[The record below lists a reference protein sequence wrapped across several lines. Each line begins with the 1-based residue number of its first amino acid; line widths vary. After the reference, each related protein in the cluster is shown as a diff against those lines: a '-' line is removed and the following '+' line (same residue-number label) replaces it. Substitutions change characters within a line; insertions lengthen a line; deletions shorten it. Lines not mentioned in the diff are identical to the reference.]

1 MSPSSVSSG
10 ERDSQ
15 SSEWQFFCF
24 HEVPAF
30 VQSSSYRVRLLP
42 TASGFVS
49 QQLPAAPQRDA
60 AGHAERMAS
69 ASAVTSAPSAEDGSA
84 RMQVLRG
91 RCFFM
96 RVGYWTYEV
105 CPWRRVRQYHSEN
118 AAGGNAAVHS
128 EFSLGTYAKGQDE
141 WDAAKRLYSQR
152 YTVGTEGRGTLVR
165 FVCPESRREEDG
177 IAIVHEPK
185 PKQYLITMRVAAL
198 CHEARDDAAPA
209 QQQRPAASART
220 THAAAEVPRADV
232 APASMPA
239 ASASAGGAAT
249 TAAAAGR
256 GDGPP
261 RLAEIVLPQ
270 TRLLSPIRNRCFQTT
285 KDYWTYELCPMRSV
299 RQFRLE
305 GARVAS
311 EFSLG
316 KYEKQQDK
324 LTVGVRGKLPKG
336 LVPHVFTQCASLPP
350 LPPSLPPSLLRSLPR
365 SFPSPSPSPASR
377 PRHSPSP
384 FSAWPRA
391 HLTLSPMSPHAQD
404 VPERHQQP
412 EGRRAGALRPQE

>member
-1 MSPSSVSSG
+1 
-10 ERDSQ
+10 
-15 SSEWQFFCF
+15 
-24 HEVPAF
+24 
-30 VQSSSYRVRLLP
+30 
-42 TASGFVS
+42 
-49 QQLPAAPQRDA
+49 
-60 AGHAERMAS
+60 
-69 ASAVTSAPSAEDGSA
+69 
-84 RMQVLRG
+84 
-91 RCFFM
+91 M

-209 QQQRPAASART
+209 QQQRPAASARAT
-220 THAAAEVPRADV
+220 RAAAEVPQAGV

-239 ASASAGGAAT
+239 ASAPQAARPPRRRQRGAAT
-249 TAAAAGR
+249 GRRGWRRSCYHRRDCCRRSVTAAFRPRRTTGR
-256 GDGPP
+256 MNC
-261 RLAEIVLPQ
+261 A
-270 TRLLSPIRNRCFQTT
+270 RCV
-285 KDYWTYELCPMRSV
+285 RSDSSGS
-299 RQFRLE
+299 R
-305 GARVAS
+305 ARAS
-311 EFSLG
+311 
-316 KYEKQQDK
+316 
-324 LTVGVRGKLPKG
+324 
-336 LVPHVFTQCASLPP
+336 
-350 LPPSLPPSLLRSLPR
+350 PPSFRSASMKSSKTSSPLACAASCRRGSCRTSSRSAPPSRPSLLRSLLRSFAPSPR